1 MKKIMVLTLVFF
13 ALAFSGLYAAEKEFK
28 GYLSDVHCA
37 NLGKSEM
44 GGYDLT
50 INPEKHPLECMKAQP
65 CMTSGYGIFIKEKS
79 GKYMFHKFDK
89 AGSDMAL
96 KNIIEKSK
104 KTDNIEIVVKGN
116 LMKDGSVKVKSIK
129 EDKNNKMTDQKT
141 W

>member
-1 MKKIMVLTLVFF
+1 MKKISVLAVIFL

-50 INPEKHPLECMKAQP
+50 MYPEKHMLECMKAEP
-65 CMTSGYGIFIKEKS
+65 CMASGYGIFIKGKD
-79 GKYMFHKFDK
+79 GKYVFHKFDK

-96 KNIIEKSK
+96 KNIIEKTK
-104 KTDNIEIVVKGN
+104 KTDDIAIKVKGH
-116 LMKDGSVKVKSIK
+116 LMKDGSIMVKNIEESKGK
-129 EDKNNKMTDQKT
+129 PMTDKKKM
-141 W
+141 